1 MIGQRQ
7 TKMVCKIIW
16 AVLLLTIW
24 PLCSCD
30 FEFGNDSIHAA
41 QEKRI
46 QTFFISE
53 NSLEII
59 TQSEPT
65 IEISDGTTQYNL
77 LSDGRLSFTLK
88 TGVETN
94 IFLENGDII
103 IERPA
108 SGAVTVIRSR

>member
-1 MIGQRQ
+1 MIGQRR
-7 TKMVCKIIW
+7 TKRIYKIIW
-16 AVLLLTIW
+16 AALLLTIW

-30 FEFGNDSIHAA
+30 FVFETDSIHAA

-65 IEISDGTTQYNL
+65 IEISDGTTQYSL

-88 TGVETN
+88 TGVEN
-94 IFLENGDII
+94 DIFLEKGDII

-108 SGAVTVIRSR
+108 SGAITVIRSR